1 MTDTKSTGAAA
12 NPEATVAPQLV
23 SQIED
28 APARG
33 ILPNI
38 SLHLAGEPQLF
49 HLDVQPMEKVND
61 LLHRQYLYGTNVT
74 FVKWTAKKG
83 AVVLLTHH
91 VNEQVTWITEGVA
104 EVYSQGRKYIMKDG
118 DIMIIPPN
126 VPHEFIF
133 LIRQKNLWARVGS
146 GSLASE

>member
-1 MTDTKSTGAAA
+1 MTDTKDTDAAA
-12 NPEATVAPQLV
+12 ELAAKSAPQLV

-49 HLDVQPMEKVND
+49 HLDAQTMEKIND
-61 LLHRQYLYGTNVT
+61 LLYRQYLHGTNVT

-83 AVVLLTHH
+83 AIVPLTHH
-91 VNEQVTWITEGVA
+91 VNEQVT
-104 EVYSQGRKYIMKDG
+104 
-118 DIMIIPPN
+118 
-126 VPHEFIF
+126 
-133 LIRQKNLWARVGS
+133 
-146 GSLASE
+146 